1 MAWKIIGNNCVIN
14 EGCTRIEKWN
24 QNLIVK
30 WKILEVLKF
39 MEQQYRNLIQ
49 LLLDE
54 CSEFFFAFLSN
65 VEKNWLNI
73 VYKIFE
79 KDRSKIYG
87 TIIEI

>member
-1 MAWKIIGNNCVIN
+1 
-14 EGCTRIEKWN
+14 
-24 QNLIVK
+24 
-30 WKILEVLKF
+30 

-54 CSEFFFAFLSN
+54 CWEFFFAFLSN